1 MRTLVIY
8 YSRTGTTRNLAR
20 QLAERLDAEIAEIR
34 CPRYDG
40 GIFRYLLAGYDS
52 VRGNLPAIDAPDASP
67 ANYDRVLL
75 GCPVWTSHPSLPMRA
90 YLSRKPELPPRIA
103 TFLTYGGH
111 SPAERAAGELADLI
125 PGTVERNLSLNAG
138 AINDTEQKQ
147 IACEFAQKLRTT

>member
-20 QLAERLDAEIAEIR
+20 QLAERLGAEIAEIR

-52 VRGNLPAIDAPDASP
+52 VRGNLPAIDAPDTSP
-67 ANYDRVLL
+67 GNYDRVLL
-75 GCPVWTSHPSLPMRA
+75 GCPVWTSHPALPMRA
-90 YLSRKPELPPRIA
+90 YLSRKPKLPPWVA
-103 TFLTYGGH
+103 TFLTHGGH

-125 PGTVERNLSLNAG
+125 PGPVERNLSLNAS
-138 AINDTEQKQ
+138 AMNDMEQQ
-147 IACEFAQKLRTT
+147 QTAHEFAQKLRTT